1 MNNFEKSIVVN
12 RVSYSFGNNGL
23 PKEILLPAEFDK
35 VNLLVGTPKW
45 DIRDENNQVL
55 EVKFTEESTMEV
67 IEKEDYTTVNFHSL
81 QVTPDQKL
89 QMNIRYSLYKDGT
102 VFAEPFL
109 FGTMCNPIKLSKM
122 ALVMELNMSE
132 FAKVRFAMPYR
143 PKEVDGK
150 LIQTSAPERELVP
163 GDNRIIDNGIF
174 PQIGL
179 YCCSNKNLALYA
191 EIFMESDGSAAGKNA
206 DTESSVIWKNGNP
219 ILTWN
224 FQNRI
229 DAPVCG
235 PWQWRNRFGFV
246 IAPAPIER
254 KFPPFA
260 MFHYIDN
267 FDRYPDEETLQSIVD
282 SGADV
287 LIIHENWRSDI
298 QNGGQPINYKRLKKV
313 VDFAHKHDIRV
324 ALYMRGSEPSV
335 SENYLDW
342 FSELLIPNYDGLY
355 MDYGGPFGF
364 MKPADEL
371 NPGGSILFRHHHNL
385 ARLRRKTAGEN
396 GFVLAHTGPMFSAI
410 GMTGNLIDGYVSGE
424 GEKGLLL
431 RSQFDHAYYSMAA
444 VASGSLWSAAFPEYG
459 SKEIIPFLAAT
470 GQYPHVPLG
479 TQFQS
484 CSLSHPPVAA
494 INDQVF
500 MPLWRLWQ
508 LMKGK
513 TDLKVFNDYNS
524 VGVFPKDENISHYM
538 MCKDDELAVCI
549 YGNFS
554 HEAQKVN
561 TVINWEKINFSAENK
576 KVTLCMNGQAIT
588 LDSDTFEIPPLGVAA
603 IVVGEADFDSYMRP
617 FPKLCQKGEKY
628 LEKVQQ
634 QKLNRACPVEAENYY
649 LRISVPDIAI
659 TYENSM
665 VLDLYDNRFVLG
677 EVDID
682 GNFKKLGFIG
692 KNGFQ
697 KEETCKE
704 DLVTNGMES
713 VWIDLKEIVGSGTK
727 HLAIQSL
734 HRGDLYYVN
743 VPFYSFIQI
752 ELGTVK
758 GKSDYK
764 IEFMN
769 ELEEDR
775 SFINFAVK
783 IK

>member
-1 MNNFEKSIVVN
+1 MSNLQKSVTVN
-12 RVSYSFGNNGL
+12 RVTYLFGANGL
-23 PKEILLPAEFDK
+23 PKEIRLPAELDNA
-35 VNLLVGTPKW
+35 NLLLDAAEW
-45 DIRDENNQVL
+45 EIRDENNNLLSVN
-55 EVKFTEESTMEV
+55 FTSDSTMEV
-67 IEKEDYTTVNFHSL
+67 IKKSDYTTVNFHAL
-81 QVTPDQKL
+81 QVGENNPL
-89 QMNIRYSLYKDGT
+89 YINIRYSLYDDGA

-109 FGTMCNPIKLSKM
+109 FGTICNPPKLSKM
-122 ALVMELNMSE
+122 ALIFHLNMANYE
-132 FAKVRFAMPYR
+132 KIRFAMPYR

-163 GDNRIIDNGIF
+163 GDDRIIEDGIF

-179 YCCSNKNLALYA
+179 YCISANDVAFYA

-206 DTESSVIWKNGNP
+206 DTESSVIWDSGNP
-219 ILTWN
+219 TLTWN
-224 FQNRI
+224 FQNRP

-260 MFHYIDN
+260 MYHYIDN
-267 FDRYPDEETLQSIVD
+267 FKRYPDDETLASIAD

-298 QNGGQPINYKRLKKV
+298 QNGGQPINLKQLREV
-313 VDFAHKHDIRV
+313 IDFAHKHNIRV

-335 SENYLDW
+335 GENYLDW
-342 FSELLIPNYDGLY
+342 FSELLIPDYDGLY
-355 MDYGGPFGF
+355 MDYGSPFGF
-364 MKPADEL
+364 MKKPDEL
-371 NPGGSILFRHHHNL
+371 NPGGSILFRHHYNL
-385 ARLRRKTAGEN
+385 ARLRRETAGKN
-396 GFVLAHTGPMFSAI
+396 GFVLSHTGPMYSAI
-410 GMTGNLIDGYVSGE
+410 GMTGGLIDGYVSGE
-424 GEKGLLL
+424 GEKGLLI
-431 RSQFDHAYYSMAA
+431 RSQFDHAYFSMAA
-444 VASGSLWSAAFPEYG
+444 VCSGSLWSAAFPEYG
-459 SKEIIPFLAAT
+459 SKVIIPFLAAT

-479 TQFQS
+479 TQFKS
-484 CSLSHPPVAA
+484 CSLSHPPCGG

-513 TDLKVFNDYNS
+513 TDLKVYNDYNS
-524 VGVFPKDENISHYM
+524 YGIFPKEKNISHYM

-554 HEAQKVN
+554 KETQKVN
-561 TVINWEKINFSAENK
+561 ASINWEKTDFNAKNK
-576 KVTLCMNGQAIT
+576 KVTLCINGEAIPFNG
-588 LDSDTFEIPPLGVAA
+588 DFFEIPPLGVAA
-603 IVVGEADFDSYMRP
+603 IVVGEANFSAYTRA
-617 FPKLCQKGEKY
+617 FPELTEKGKNYLKKVEMQKKY
-628 LEKVQQ
+628 RE
-634 QKLNRACPVEAENYY
+634 CPEEADNYY

-677 EVDID
+677 EVAED
-682 GNFKKLGFIG
+682 GTFKKLGYLG

-697 KEETCKE
+697 KEETAKE
-704 DLVTNGMES
+704 NFVTNGMES
-713 VWIDLKEIVGSGTK
+713 PWIDLKEIVGSGTK
-727 HLAIQSL
+727 HLAIWSL

-743 VPFYSFIQI
+743 VPFYSFIQV
-752 ELGTVK
+752 ELGK
-758 GKSDYK
+758 KSGHSDYM

-775 SFINFAVK
+775 AFIHFTVK